1 MSETAKTPATTTKQS
16 WFKGLKAEWK
26 KILWPSKKTVA
37 KESTAVVIITVILA
51 VLIKA
56 LDTGLVALLN
66 VIL

>member
-1 MSETAKTPATTTKQS
+1 MSETAKTPATTKQS

-26 KILWPSKKTVA
+26 KILWPSKKTVIR
-37 KESTAVVIITVILA
+37 ESTAVVIITVILS

-66 VIL
+66 IIL